1 MNINQRLGLSHHNAK
16 PVAVTAT
23 VVTTPVKSI
32 ALVAFKYLR
41 LASERSHKLPSLIK
55 QVSTEISDAW
65 RETGNQSHP
74 KS

>member
-1 MNINQRLGLSHHNAK
+1 MNINQRLGMRINNSVPK
-16 PVAVTAT
+16 TD
-23 VVTTPVKSI
+23 TPVKSI